1 LTLILYLWLIILLVG
16 GDIPVN
22 SEALLVTAFINLKIK
37 SLSLSNIFIV
47 IGCACVFIEMSVYTC
62 MSNYV
67 YTVFLKKIV

>member
-1 LTLILYLWLIILLVG
+1 VG

-37 SLSLSNIFIV
+37 SAQSFECVHSDRMCV
-47 IGCACVFIEMSVYTC
+47 CVFIEMSVYTC

-67 YTVFLKKIV
+67 CTVFLKK